1 MNIEEYI
8 SSGVLEQFVLGNLS
22 SKEEAEV
29 MAYVKDYPEVAAEI
43 ERIEFSLEEFAE
55 QHKQAPSADFKAKLF
70 ANLNSL
76 AEESHSD
83 VNKGKVIPLT
93 DQQVSTNGKFVRL
106 LAVAASILL
115 LVSVGVNIYQQKQL
129 VKSESKLNELIAE
142 KEVLA
147 NQSDKIKT
155 QLNSAEEKIKRYQNP
170 DVTNVLI
177 EGSQLSPESYAFVS
191 WNKKTK
197 KAILNGA
204 QLPKNPSDKQY
215 QLWALIDGQ
224 PIDMGVFE
232 SGEELTTLLEAEG
245 NPSAFAVTLEDRG
258 GKPTPNLDQLYLI
271 GNV

>member
-1 MNIEEYI
+1 VNIEEYI
-8 SSGVLEQFVLGNLS
+8 SSGVLEQFVLGNLT

-29 MAYVKDYPEVAAEI
+29 MANAKDYAEVAAEI
-43 ERIEFSLEEFAE
+43 ERIELGLEQFAE
-55 QHKQAPSADFKAKLF
+55 LHKQSPSADFKTKLF
-70 ANLNSL
+70 AKLDFQ
-76 AEESHSD
+76 AETVHTDTEEE
-83 VNKGKVIPLT
+83 KVIPLT
-93 DQQVSTNGKFVRL
+93 DQQVSSNSKFAQL
-106 LAVAASILL
+106 FAVAASILL

-129 VKSESKLNELIAE
+129 TKSKSKLNELIAE

-147 NQSDKIKT
+147 SQSDKIKT

-177 EGSQLSPESYAFVS
+177 EGSELSPESYAFVS

-232 SGEELTTLLEAEG
+232 AGEELTALLEAEG
-245 NPSAFAVTLEDRG
+245 NPSAFAVTLEERG
-258 GKPTPNLDQLYLI
+258 GKPTPNLEQLYLI